1 MDTPHPFVAILLL
14 LGLLLAVIFQPS
26 DDDVRADSGTPL
38 PLHHP
43 LRALDDEVDAVAWAE
58 EVLPEDDDA
67 HFHFVEVEV
76 AGDWGT
82 APPAPL
88 HGRRARRRSRQRRR
102 QLSGEAGSGEAGS
115 GDGDCAC
122 GGDDDDAGSGEAGSG
137 DGCACDDDDDLS
149 CAADGDGY
157 LLAGPAPLA
166 EASAARVVRLA
177 PAWPPGRGG
186 GGAALE
192 VVEPWVELAIHSRS
206 RGEEAESER

>member
-14 LGLLLAVIFQPS
+14 LGLLLAVIVQPS
-26 DDDVRADSGTPL
+26 DDDARANAFTDSGTPL
-38 PLHHP
+38 PLQHP

-122 GGDDDDAGSGEAGSG
+122 AGGDDDAGSGEAGSG
-137 DGCACDDDDDLS
+137 DGCACDDDDDVS
-149 CAADGDGY
+149 CAADGEQKPITG
-157 LLAGPAPLA
+157 
-166 EASAARVVRLA
+166 ASRVMSPIRIR
-177 PAWPPGRGG
+177 PF
-186 GGAALE
+186 
-192 VVEPWVELAIHSRS
+192 SR
-206 RGEEAESER
+206 

>member
-26 DDDVRADSGTPL
+26 DDDARADTFTDGGAPL

-102 QLSGEAGSGEAGS
+102 QLSGDAGSGEAGS
-115 GDGDCAC
+115 GEGDCAC
-122 GGDDDDAGSGEAGSG
+122 GGGDDDAGSGEAGSG
-137 DGCACDDDDDLS
+137 DGCACDDDDDVS
-149 CAADGDGY
+149 CAADGEQKPITG
-157 LLAGPAPLA
+157 
-166 EASAARVVRLA
+166 ASHAQ
-177 PAWPPGRGG
+177 P
-186 GGAALE
+186 
-192 VVEPWVELAIHSRS
+192 HSSPRS
-206 RGEEAESER
+206 FSLYR